1 MFRIGILGS
10 ENSHAMAFA
19 RIFNKTHTAQYPDI
33 RVTAIGGNYPEESR
47 KIFEECGLELL
58 AEKPEDM
65 LGKVDAVMVTARDGA
80 AHAAFARPFLEVGIP
95 AFIDKPITRD
105 PGEALALV
113 KLAKEKGVPLVGGS
127 SVKYAYDVRLMKAA
141 AERALAAGESLSGDV
156 TAPVSMTNDYGG
168 FFFYASHLAE
178 MSMTVF
184 GYDPQSVTAFR
195 SGDNVTAVVHYDR
208 CDIVNRFLEGNYNYT
223 ITLNQKAR
231 PLFREVD
238 ISMIYQHECENFAR
252 MLRTGEMDQS
262 YEDLILPVYYLR
274 AVEESFTSGQTVQ
287 MEKPVL

>member
-10 ENSHAMAFA
+10 ENSHALAFA
-19 RIFNKTHTAQYPDI
+19 RIFNKTHADQYPDI

-47 KIFEECGLELL
+47 KVYEECGLDFI
-58 AEKPEDM
+58 AASPEEM

-80 AHAAFARPFLEVGIP
+80 SHAPFARPFLEAGLP

-105 PGEALALV
+105 PDEALALAR
-113 KLAKEKGVPLVGGS
+113 LAKEKGVPLVGGS

-141 AERALAAGESLSGDV
+141 VERAAAEGESISGDLS
-156 TAPVSMTNDYGG
+156 APVNMHNEYGG

-178 MSMTVF
+178 MCMTVF
-184 GYDPQSVTAFR
+184 GYDPLRVTAFR

-208 CDIVNRFLEGNYNYT
+208 YDIVCRFLEGNYNYT
-223 ITLNQKAR
+223 ITLSQKSR
-231 PLFREVD
+231 PIFREVD

-262 YEDLILPVYYLR
+262 YEDLILPVYFLR
-274 AVEESFTSGQTVQ
+274 AAEDSFTSGKTVKI
-287 MEKPVL
+287 EKPAL